1 MIRVAIV
8 DDQKVVTQGLK
19 ALLET
24 EPDIEIVG
32 TGSNGQD
39 AIDLATKVVPDVL
52 LIDQHMPLMNGAEA
66 TQVICQQCPSVAV
79 LLLSGSDEEDY
90 IADALQAGAK
100 GYLLKSTSAEDLAN
114 SIRSVYRGYSQMGPG
129 LMEKLLAKVNASGT
143 PQVVSTLPKL
153 SPLLMELQQI
163 LNRPSAFDQERFNR
177 LLASIEDPKIGSE
190 MMTQIEQQLQETP
203 NHVVALYLSGQ
214 LIGKF
219 QRRSRLGINYLRLA
233 FTHAQTQSFSLAVLL
248 QICNAAWRVDSTEA
262 FRWLRSLLKNWPL
275 QQPYSLFFN
284 ELRQVFGYAAE
295 PYRLLKTAWEIDQLN
310 QLCGETSTLKSRLSI
325 LGTHVKTTV

>member
-24 EPDIEIVG
+24 EADIEIVG

-39 AIDLATKVVPDVL
+39 AIDLASQLVPDVL

-79 LLLSGSDEEDY
+79 LLLSGSDEEDN
-90 IADALQAGAK
+90 IAEALQAGAK
-100 GYLLKSTSAEDLAN
+100 GYLLKSTSAEDLAD

-129 LMEKLLAKVNASGT
+129 LMEKLLAKVNSNGT
-143 PQVVSTLPKL
+143 SQVVSTPPKL
-153 SPLLMELQQI
+153 SPLVMELQQI
-163 LNRPSAFDQERFNR
+163 LNRPTIFEQERFNR
-177 LLASIEDPKIGSE
+177 LLASVEDPKMGSE
-190 MMTQIEQQLQETP
+190 MMTQIEQHLQETP
-203 NHVVALYLSGQ
+203 NHVPALYLSGQ
-214 LIGKF
+214 MIGKF

-262 FRWLRSLLKNWPL
+262 IRWLRSLLKNWPI
-275 QQPYSLFFN
+275 QQPYSLFFH

-295 PYRLLKTAWEIDQLN
+295 PYRLLKTAWEIDQLS
-310 QLCGETSTLKSRLSI
+310 QLCSETSTLKSKLNI
-325 LGTHVKTTV
+325 LGTPVKTTV